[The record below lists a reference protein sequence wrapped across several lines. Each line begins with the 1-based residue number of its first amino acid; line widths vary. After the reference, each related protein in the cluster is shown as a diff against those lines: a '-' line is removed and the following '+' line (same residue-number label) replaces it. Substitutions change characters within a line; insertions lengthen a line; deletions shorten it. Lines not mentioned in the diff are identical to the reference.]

1 MSISPDRKALLFLAT
16 VAVLGASV
24 RMVRAASRPHSAG
37 PQPGLERQ
45 ILAADSARSA
55 KKTGSK
61 TRRTKSSARRQHADT
76 TARLRA
82 RLDVDTASAAQ
93 LDLLPGVG
101 PSLAGRIVAD
111 RAAHGPFVS
120 REGLARVRGV
130 GPVLL
135 ARLDTLI
142 TFSGTIR
149 PVTVSDESTF
159 VGKSRRRKRP

>member
-24 RMVRAASRPHSAG
+24 RMVRAASRPHSSG

-55 KKTGSK
+55 KKSGSK
-61 TRRTKSSARRQHADT
+61 THRTKSSARRQHTDT
-76 TARLRA
+76 TAGLHA

-101 PSLAGRIVAD
+101 PSLARRIVAD

-120 REGLARVRGV
+120 RAGLARVRGV

-135 ARLDTLI
+135 AKLDTLI

-159 VGKSRRRKRP
+159 VGRSRRRKRP